1 MGLKAT
7 SETALPEPPSINV
20 EAIPPALKDRPQ
32 WVVWRKV
39 TRKAKST
46 KVPFRSL
53 LPHAESSTTDE
64 TTWSTFEEAVDA
76 AADASNRLDGIGFV
90 FAPDDGFAGVDLDH
104 CLDDEGTMQPWA
116 RSILDRVPGYAE
128 ISPSGRGVKLFV
140 RSTVPHGKGRKVSKL
155 GDGSGAVEVYDRGRY
170 FTVTGLVFTATHKTI
185 VDASGHLAALHA
197 ELFPAKTEAPRIAPA
212 IAGRFEDAELVAR
225 ASRASKGGD
234 GFARLWAG
242 SIDGY
247 PSKSEAD
254 LALASALAFWTGGE
268 AAAVDRLFRQSGL
281 YSEKWDRES
290 YRGPTIAKACDRRTF
305 FDPSRNTTLGPA
317 RPSEDA
323 GAPREPGDVVGGD
336 HGDDGEE
343 SRRRTDLGNALRLVK
358 LSGDEIRYCFPWG
371 KWLGW
376 AGDRWQADET
386 GVIYRHAR
394 RVVAQLHREA
404 ADEPD
409 EASRKAKVAWAM
421 ACESEKRINA
431 MASMA
436 RHEPGIPILPD
447 ELDSDSWLLNC
458 PNGTVDLRSGRL
470 GPHVRPDLITKRTGV
485 RYDAGASCPSW
496 ESFLDWAMQ
505 GDLKMVD
512 FLRRAVGY
520 SLSGDVGEHALFF
533 LYGRGRNGKSTFLN
547 AVLGTLGDYAITINA
562 DLLTAKNQDE
572 HPTGVA
578 DLQGR
583 RFVATIEVE
592 DGRRMAESLVKT
604 LTGGDTIRA
613 RRMRQDFYEF
623 PPTHKLWMAAN
634 HKPTVK
640 GTDDG
645 IWRRIKLIPFA
656 AQVEVSKVDRSL
668 STRLKAESPGILA
681 WAVRGFEEW
690 RTGGLQEPA
699 AVLDA
704 TAEYRE
710 EMDLM
715 ADFLGESCLVADQ
728 ARVPAGLLYEAYGN
742 WCKRSGVHAVS
753 SNKFGRLMT
762 ERGFPIDKKTS
773 RHMRM
778 GIGLKDDPNRSQQP
792 DDDF

>member
-1 MGLKAT
+1 VGLLAKSEPVAHPTPEIDAAAVPAELKAR
-7 SETALPEPPSINV
+7 
-20 EAIPPALKDRPQ
+20 DQ

-39 TRKAKST
+39 VRKGKST

-53 LPHAESSTTDE
+53 VPHAEASTTDE
-64 TTWSTFEEAVDA
+64 STWSTFDEAMDA
-76 AADASNRLDGIGFV
+76 ASDGSNRLHGIGFV
-90 FAPDDGFAGVDLDH
+90 FSPEDGLAGIDLDN
-104 CLDDEGTMQPWA
+104 CLDEEGTMQPWA

-128 ISPSGRGVKLFV
+128 VSPSGRGVKLFV
-140 RSTVPHGKGRKVSKL
+140 ASEVPHGKGRKVSKL

-170 FTVTGLVFTATHKTI
+170 FTVTGRVFTASHRAI

-197 ELFPAKTEAPRIAPA
+197 ELFPPKSEPRRVSPA
-212 IAGRFEDAELVAR
+212 VAGRFEDAELVAR
-225 ASRASKGGD
+225 ASRASRGGD
-234 GFARLWAG
+234 NFARLWAG
-242 SIDGY
+242 STDGY

-254 LALASALAFWTGGE
+254 LALASALAFWTGGDPE
-268 AAAVDRLFRQSGL
+268 AVDRLFRLSGL

-290 YRGPTIAKACDRRTF
+290 YREPTIQKAVDRRTF
-305 FDPSRNTTLGPA
+305 FDPNKQAPLGPA
-317 RPSEDA
+317 RPVGD
-323 GAPREPGDVVGGD
+323 GTPRQPGDMEAD
-336 HGDDGEE
+336 HADDEGC
-343 SRRRTDLGNALRLVK
+343 SRRTDLGNALRLVR
-358 LSGDEIRYCFPWG
+358 LAGDEVRYCFPWG

-376 AGDRWQADET
+376 AGDRWQPDET
-386 GVIYRHAR
+386 GIIYRHAR
-394 RVVAQLHREA
+394 RVVAELHREA
-404 ADEPD
+404 KDEAD

-436 RHEPGIPILPD
+436 RHEPGIPVLPD
-447 ELDSDSWLLNC
+447 QLDADPWLLNC
-458 PNGTVDLRSGRL
+458 PNGTVDLRSCRL
-470 GPHVRPDLITKRTGV
+470 GPHVRPDLITRRAGV
-485 RYDAGASCPSW
+485 PFRPDAPCPAW
-496 ESFLDWAMQ
+496 EAFLSWAMA
-505 GDLKMVD
+505 GDPDMVG

-547 AVLGTLGDYAITINA
+547 AVLHALGDYAITINA
-562 DLLTAKNQDE
+562 DVLTAKNQDE

-592 DGRRMAESLVKT
+592 DGKRMAESLVKT

-656 AQVEVSKVDRSL
+656 AQVDPSRIDRSL
-668 STRLKAESPGILA
+668 PARLKAEAPGILA
-681 WAVRGFEEW
+681 WAVRGLGEW
-690 RTGGLQEPA
+690 LTGGLREPP
-699 AVLDA
+699 AVLEA

-715 ADFLGESCLVADQ
+715 ADFLGDRCLVADS
-728 ARVPAGLLYEAYGN
+728 ARVAAGPLYQAYVD
-742 WCKRSGVHAVS
+742 WCKRTGGHPATM
-753 SNKFGRLMT
+753 NKFGRLMT
-762 ERGFPIDKKTS
+762 ERGFPIDKKNS
-773 RHMRM
+773 RNTRL
-778 GIGLKDDPNRSQQP
+778 GIGLKDDPNAAEPPEQP
-792 DDDF
+792 F